1 MPRVIRGISP
11 LSQKTP
17 RASENSKEPVHA
29 GLVIVVWQVVPDKQ
43 KELLDSLLGHH
54 LGPEPEKSLI
64 GGR

>member
-1 MPRVIRGISP
+1 M
-11 LSQKTP
+11 SQITP
-17 RASENSKEPVHA
+17 RASEKSKEPVHA

-43 KELLDSLLGHH
+43 KELLESFLGHH

>member
-1 MPRVIRGISP
+1 